1 MPTNINFNII
11 NNPLTYYKL
20 DPGEPGI
27 APPTPASHSAFTVFA
42 QEARNRHR
50 LQAEA
55 LMEGK
60 EVVFLNTEYKVRKNG
75 SFLTMVG
82 GTTTIITREKQKTN
96 ENPGINEVDN
106 TQKRDVPNESDLNS
120 SSVDPEEYRLRAEQ
134 AQLKRLLRT
143 ANPEQ
148 KRKIEARLREIETRL
163 KQIEQKKKRDT
174 NQNIAD
180 PNTAFII
187 SNWSR
192 FLNNP
197 ATQLLDLLG

>member
-1 MPTNINFNII
+1 MPINKNFNII
-11 NNPLTYYKL
+11 NNPLTYYRL

-27 APPTPASHSAFTVFA
+27 APPTPASHSAYTVFA

-82 GTTTIITREKQKTN
+82 GTTTIITREKQKSD
-96 ENPGINEVDN
+96 ENLAINGVDN
-106 TQKRDVPNESDLNS
+106 TQKRNVLNESDLNS
-120 SSVDPEEYRLRAEQ
+120 KSVDPEEYRLRAEQ
-134 AQLKRLLRT
+134 AKLKRLLRT
-143 ANPEQ
+143 ANSEQ
-148 KRKIEARLREIETRL
+148 KRKIEARLREIEARL
-163 KQIEQKKKRDT
+163 KQIEQKKKQDL
-174 NQNIAD
+174 NQRSTD

-192 FLNNP
+192 IINNP
-197 ATQLLDLLG
+197 VTQLLDVLG